1 MATQK
6 REQEVPSARQVEVA
20 VDMLKLMA
28 DPTRLLILHA
38 LSHGEHSVNELAD
51 HVGAQPAAVSQH
63 LAKLRLAQVVRTRR
77 DGTRVFYE
85 TRVVHVRQLVEEA
98 LYHAHHV
105 VSEQDDHGP
114 TSRTKESRTARRF
127 EAASRKQT

>member
-6 REQEVPSARQVEVA
+6 RQKEVPTARQVEVA

-28 DPTRLLILHA
+28 EPTRLRILHA
-38 LSHGEHSVNELAD
+38 LSHGEHSVNELAG

-85 TRVVHVRQLVEEA
+85 TQDVHVRQLVDEA
-98 LYHAHHV
+98 LYHADHL
-105 VSEQDDHGP
+105 VSGHADHARTRP
-114 TSRTKESRTARRF
+114 TRRRHTA
-127 EAASRKQT
+127 

>member
-6 REQEVPSARQVEVA
+6 PQQEAPTARQVAVA

-28 DPTRLLILHA
+28 DPTRLRILHA

-51 HVGAQPAAVSQH
+51 HVGAHPAAVSQH

-85 TRVVHVRQLVEEA
+85 TRDVHVRQLVDEA
-98 LYHAHHV
+98 LYHADHL
-105 VSEQDDHGP
+105 VSDHADHAP
-114 TSRTKESRTARRF
+114 TPATRRRGTA
-127 EAASRKQT
+127 